1 MIKSLTF
8 LTLLLPFYAFSQA
21 MQIAAGDTL
30 IQSVTEKLN
39 TYTANHSIEK
49 AYLQFDKPYYAIG
62 DTIYFKAYVT
72 LGAQH
77 KLSALS
83 GIFYADLI
91 GPGGNI
97 SRSIKLPIAA
107 GVAWGDFVLADSL
120 KGGNYLVRAYTNWM
134 RNEGDDSF
142 FDQSLMV
149 GSASIINANAN
160 GGKANATG
168 PAKMT
173 AGKPDVQFL
182 PEGGSLV
189 IGNYSKIAFKA
200 ISPGG
205 LGTDIKGTI
214 TDNDGTEVTTF
225 ASTHLG
231 MGVFSLVP
239 HADKTYKANITYADG
254 TTGTVDLPKAVAN
267 GYTINLNNSNA
278 DTIRVRVAA
287 GGDGTQSQLSLVA
300 QVNGAVYYAVQSGP
314 FAKFFNV
321 VIPKSK
327 FPTGVVQF
335 TLFSQTGEPL
345 NERLAFVQNP
355 AELKLDINAKPTYT
369 TRQKVEI
376 ELNAKVKDNKPA
388 TGSFS
393 VAVTDETKVPFD
405 ELNENTILTN
415 LLLTS
420 VLKGNIEQPNYYFT
434 NVNETTRADL
444 DALMLTQGYRHF
456 EWKQVLAG
464 DIKPIT
470 WQPEKAMVIS
480 GTVKKGSKP
489 VAGGKVTLLSKAGG
503 MPVLLDTV
511 TDDNG
516 RFAFKNLA
524 FNDSTKF
531 VVQSKV
537 SKGQDDVVLTIDSAS
552 ARGVPVIHTPL
563 SGLQTTVAVDMT
575 AYVNNQKQFNDEQ
588 EKYGINKHPLLLKE
602 VVVKEQK
609 ISPVPHSV
617 NLNGPGNADQVI
629 SAKDIARFSC
639 ARITDCLSGVL
650 SSVVF
655 RNNVPLNM
663 RLKMAPMAVV
673 VDGDFVDAT
682 DFMYLNP
689 DDIEGVEVVLGEH
702 YAAIYGTRM
711 ANGGLIVTT
720 KRGKKGKEYYR
731 YAPGV
736 ATIRPKGFYLA
747 KEFYSPQYDNSKTN
761 PKITDLRSTIFWK
774 PDIITDKNGKAS
786 FSYFNAD
793 GKGSYRMVI
802 EGIDAD
808 GNLGRQVVRYKVE

>member
-1 MIKSLTF
+1 
-8 LTLLLPFYAFSQA
+8 
-21 MQIAAGDTL
+21 
-30 IQSVTEKLN
+30 
-39 TYTANHSIEK
+39 
-49 AYLQFDKPYYAIG
+49 
-62 DTIYFKAYVT
+62 
-72 LGAQH
+72 
-77 KLSALS
+77 
-83 GIFYADLI
+83 
-91 GPGGNI
+91 
-97 SRSIKLPIAA
+97 
-107 GVAWGDFVLADSL
+107 
-120 KGGNYLVRAYTNWM
+120 AYTNWM

-142 FDQSLMV
+142 FDQSLTV
-149 GSASIINANAN
+149 GSPSVLTANVNAEKSNSAQAP
-160 GGKANATG
+160 KTS
-168 PAKMT
+168 

-182 PEGGSLV
+182 PEGGNLV
-189 IGNYSKIAFKA
+189 MGNYSKIAFKA

-205 LGTDIKGTI
+205 SGTDIKGTI
-214 TDNDGTEVTTF
+214 TDNEGTEVTTF
-225 ASTHLG
+225 TSTHLG
-231 MGVFSLVP
+231 MGVFNIVP

-254 TTGTVDLPKAVAN
+254 STGTIDLPKAVN
-267 GYTINLNNSNA
+267 TGYTINLNNSNA
-278 DTIRVRVAA
+278 DTIRVRVSA
-287 GGDGTQSQLSLVA
+287 GGEVPAGGVSVVA
-300 QVNGAVYYAVQSGP
+300 QSNGAVYYAVQSGP
-314 FAKFFNV
+314 FTKFFNV

-355 AELKLDINAKPTYT
+355 AELKLDVNTNPTYI
-369 TRQKVEI
+369 TRQKVKI
-376 ELNAKVKDNKPA
+376 DLNAKGKDNKPA

-405 ELNENTILTN
+405 ELSENTILTN

-434 NVNETTRADL
+434 NISEATRADL

-456 EWKQVLAG
+456 EWKRVLGKDSHPVA
-464 DIKPIT
+464 
-470 WQPEKAMVIS
+470 WQPEKAMQIS

-503 MPVLLDTV
+503 MPVLLDTL

-516 RFAFKNLA
+516 RFVFKNLA

-537 SKGQDDVVLTIDSAS
+537 SKGQDDVVLTIDTAT
-552 ARGVPVIHTPL
+552 APGVPVKNINL
-563 SGLQTTVAVDMT
+563 SSLQTSVVVDMT
-575 AYVNNQKQFNDEQ
+575 AYVNNQKQFYEEQ
-588 EKYGINKHPLLLKE
+588 QKYGINKHPVVLKE
-602 VVVKEQK
+602 VVIKDQK

-629 SAKDIARFSC
+629 GAKDIARFAC

-650 SSVVF
+650 SSVIF
-655 RNNVPLNM
+655 RNNVPLNA

-761 PKITDLRSTIFWK
+761 QKITDLRSTIFWK